1 MSELNRHRQVD
12 EIDMLPL
19 HQCGTGKD
27 VCVNKGEKGKR
38 RHVSVVFSHLAVS

>member
-1 MSELNRHRQVD
+1 
-12 EIDMLPL
+12 
-19 HQCGTGKD
+19 